1 MDDDD
6 VVDEARRAEE
16 EEEEDRARAATRA
29 SRASRIVRARELFG
43 ALGGL
48 ACAMQCISVLP
59 RVRCDELTHPQ
70 FQKLIATRSNRSMN
84 TAIAL
89 SPIFVEGSSTRVAN
103 KTAERRAQEIIPQD
117 VLTAFF
123 RNPTLSSLTP
133 CVKSSPSTSARPVS
147 RPVTRAGSFTASS
160 TASSPSASPPAL
172 TGFFQTTERE
182 NEP

>member
-70 FQKLIATRSNRSMN
+70 FQKLIATRSPIEHGPIRFVSHC
-84 TAIAL
+84 TATPPL
-89 SPIFVEGSSTRVAN
+89 IFN
-103 KTAERRAQEIIPQD
+103 H
-117 VLTAFF
+117 
-123 RNPTLSSLTP
+123 
-133 CVKSSPSTSARPVS
+133 
-147 RPVTRAGSFTASS
+147 
-160 TASSPSASPPAL
+160 
-172 TGFFQTTERE
+172 
-182 NEP
+182 

>member
-16 EEEEDRARAATRA
+16 EEEEDRARAAT
-29 SRASRIVRARELFG
+29 RASRIVRARELFG

-103 KTAERRAQEIIPQD
+103 KTAERRAQQIIPQD